1 MEQKNSKNLGLINS
15 LVLLVVTIGTLFLA
29 QKAVIDAEGAAV
41 YRAVSTVG
49 LAGAVLLGIGT
60 LIGFFSFIQSHL
72 IDRERVE
79 ALEMLELD
87 RTRGNESLFAGAAE
101 DAYPAR
107 NARRQ
112 FEKWVVPGFT
122 VLVLLGQALGLWW
135 IHGVLGEWETP
146 IKEGAVLLIM
156 FFALFM
162 VFLFMM
168 GKYSAGLARMDG
180 QELLRPVAN
189 YMLLG
194 SVVCTAVVIASTAS
208 YFGSPAWDK
217 GITWAVFGVLAVSAL
232 ENLGTLVLEIYRPRI
247 DDKKARLLYDSRL
260 IGLLGQPGG
269 LISTAA
275 HTLDYQFGF
284 KVSETW
290 FYKYLEQKLAL
301 IIAIQVVV
309 LFLSSSFVVIQSN
322 EEAFLERF
330 GERSAHL
337 EPGFN
342 FKLPWP
348 IDKVYRY
355 KTSEIQRF
363 VLGVMDQN
371 EESKPNTGAPEDVE
385 VLLWTTQHNHGS
397 STDPEQ
403 NFNMIVAS
411 SDVLLDAAAS
421 DTVPLNLLT
430 VSIPVQYRIS
440 NLTNWVYKTANAGSM
455 LQKLSMREVTRYLIG
470 VDINEL
476 MGPGRTKA
484 QEDLKKAIQQQ
495 ADINELGAEIVFVGL
510 QDIHPPVGKNEQSQA
525 GGDNAGV
532 AESYEKVNVARL
544 HSETNRLGAL
554 EYKAGRVPQ
563 ARGLAAE
570 LVANARSE
578 STNKVALA
586 KAEAVRFSHQISA
599 FKAAPS
605 VYTTRSKLETFV
617 NTTQGARKY
626 ILSDPD
632 NRDIINL
639 ELQDKLRSD
648 LLDVT
653 VDPEN

>member
-1 MEQKNSKNLGLINS
+1 MEQQNSKKLGLINS
-15 LVLLVVTIGTLFLA
+15 IVLLVVAIGALYFTL
-29 QKAVIDAEGAAV
+29 QTN
-41 YRAVSTVG
+41 STVG
-49 LAGAVLLGIGT
+49 LGGVVLLGIGT

-79 ALEMLELD
+79 ALEMQELD

-101 DAYPAR
+101 DAYPSR

-112 FEKWVVPGFT
+112 FEKWVVPGFS
-122 VLVLLGQALGLWW
+122 VLVLIGQVLGL
-135 IHGVLGEWETP
+135 VLVSSQLGGWTLPFPTQGSDSAIP
-146 IKEGAVLLIM
+146 IMI
-156 FFALFM
+156 FALFM
-162 VFLFMM
+162 VVLFMM

-180 QELLRPVAN
+180 QELLRPGAN

-194 SVVCTAVVIASTAS
+194 SVVCTAVVIAETAS
-208 YFGSPAWDK
+208 IEYPVWEKVF
-217 GITWAVFGVLAVSAL
+217 TWVVFVVIAFSAA
-232 ENLGTLVLEIYRPRI
+232 ENLVTLVLEIFRPRL
-247 DDKKARLLYDSRL
+247 DDKKTRLLYDSRL

-290 FYKYLEQKLAL
+290 FYKYLERTLAL

-309 LFLSSSFVVIQSN
+309 LFLSSSFVIIQAN
-322 EEAFLERF
+322 EEAVKERF
-330 GERSAHL
+330 GAQTDKL
-337 EPGFN
+337 LAPGFHL
-342 FKLPWP
+342 KWPWP

-355 KTSEIQRF
+355 KTGEIQEF
-363 VLGVMDQN
+363 TLGVLEQN
-371 EESKPNTGAPEDVE
+371 DEAEPE

-397 STDPEQ
+397 SND
-403 NFNMIVAS
+403 MIVAS
-411 SDVLLDAAAS
+411 SDGPLDSAAS
-421 DTVPLNLLT
+421 ASVPVNLLT

-440 NLTNWVYKTANAGSM
+440 NLTNWVKTGNTVSM
-455 LQKLSMREVTRYLIG
+455 LRKLSMREVTRYLIG
-470 VDINEL
+470 VDIKEL

-484 QEDLKKAIQQQ
+484 QEELKKAIQRE
-495 ADINELGAEIVFVGL
+495 ADDRELGGEIVFVGL
-510 QDIHPPVGKNEQSQA
+510 QDIHPPVGNSEQPQA
-525 GGDNAGV
+525 EATGGV
-532 AESYEKVNVARL
+532 AENYEKVNVAWL

-554 EYKAGRVPQ
+554 QYKAGRVPQ

-578 STNKVALA
+578 STNKVTLA
-586 KAEAVRFSHQISA
+586 KAEAERFSHQISA

-605 VYTTRSKLETFV
+605 VYMTRSKLETFQQATRGV
-617 NTTQGARKY
+617 RKY
-626 ILSDPD
+626 ILSDTKS
-632 NRDIINL
+632 RDIINL

-653 VDPEN
+653 VDPGN

>member
-1 MEQKNSKNLGLINS
+1 
-15 LVLLVVTIGTLFLA
+15 LVVAIGALYFTL
-29 QKAVIDAEGAAV
+29 QTN
-41 YRAVSTVG
+41 STVG
-49 LAGAVLLGIGT
+49 LGGVVLLGIGT

-79 ALEMLELD
+79 ALEMQELD

-101 DAYPAR
+101 DAYPSR

-112 FEKWVVPGFT
+112 FEKWVVPIFS
-122 VLVLLGQALGLWW
+122 VLVLIGQALGLLL
-135 IHGVLGEWETP
+135 VYRQLGDWTLSSSTQDSYS
-146 IKEGAVLLIM
+146 AMSIM

-162 VFLFMM
+162 VVLFMM

-180 QELLRPVAN
+180 QELLRPGAN

-194 SVVCTAVVIASTAS
+194 SVVCTAVVIAETAS
-208 YFGSPAWDK
+208 IEYPVWEKVF
-217 GITWAVFGVLAVSAL
+217 TWVVFVVIALSAV
-232 ENLGTLVLEIYRPRI
+232 ENLGTLVLESFRPRL
-247 DDKKARLLYDSRL
+247 DDKKTRLLYDSRL

-275 HTLDYQFGF
+275 NTLDYQFGF
-284 KVSETW
+284 KVSETR
-290 FYKYLEQKLAL
+290 FYKQIEQKLAL

-309 LFLSSSFVVIQSN
+309 LFLSSSFVVIQAN
-322 EEAFLERF
+322 EEAVKERF
-330 GERSAHL
+330 GAQTAKL
-337 EPGFN
+337 LAPGFHL
-342 FKLPWP
+342 KWPWP

-355 KTSEIQRF
+355 KTGEIQEF
-363 VLGVMDQN
+363 ILGVLEQN
-371 EESKPNTGAPEDVE
+371 DEAEPE

-397 STDPEQ
+397 SND
-403 NFNMIVAS
+403 MIVAS
-411 SDVLLDAAAS
+411 SDGLLDS
-421 DTVPLNLLT
+421 GSSVPVNLLT
-430 VSIPVQYRIS
+430 VSIPVQYRIN
-440 NLTNWVYKTANAGSM
+440 NLTNWVKTGNAVSM
-455 LQKLSMREVTRYLIG
+455 LRKLSMRAVTRYLIG
-470 VDINEL
+470 VDIKEL

-484 QEDLKKAIQQQ
+484 QEELKKAIQGE
-495 ADINELGAEIVFVGL
+495 ANDRELGSEIVFVGL
-510 QDIHPPVGKNEQSQA
+510 QDIHPPVGQNEQSKA
-525 GGDNAGV
+525 TGGV

-554 EYKAGRVPQ
+554 QYKAGKVPM

-586 KAEAVRFSHQISA
+586 RAEAGRFSHQVSA

-605 VYTTRSKLETFV
+605 VYMTRSKLETFQQA
-617 NTTQGARKY
+617 TQGARKY
-626 ILSDPD
+626 ILSDTE

-653 VDPEN
+653 VDPGN

>member
-1 MEQKNSKNLGLINS
+1 MEQQNSKKLGLINS
-15 LVLLVVTIGTLFLA
+15 IVLLVVTIGALILTL
-29 QKAVIDAEGAAV
+29 QTH
-41 YRAVSTVG
+41 STVS
-49 LAGAVLLGIGT
+49 LAGVVLLGIGT

-79 ALEMLELD
+79 ALEMQELD

-112 FEKWVVPGFT
+112 FEKWVVPAFS

-135 IHGVLGEWETP
+135 IYGELSEWTTP
-146 IKEGAVLLIM
+146 AQDGAVLSIM
-156 FFALFM
+156 FFGLFM
-162 VFLFMM
+162 VVLFMM

-180 QELLRPVAN
+180 QELLRPGAN

-194 SVVCTAVVIASTAS
+194 SVVSAAVVLAQAAS
-208 YFGSPAWDK
+208 YFGYPAWDRN
-217 GITWAVFGVLAVSAL
+217 ITWAVLIVLLVSAL
-232 ENLGTLVLEIYRPRI
+232 ENLVTLVLEIYRPRI
-247 DDKKARLLYDSRL
+247 DDKKARLLYESRL

-275 HTLDYQFGF
+275 QALDYQFGF

-309 LFLSSSFVVIQSN
+309 LFLSSSFVVIQPN
-322 EEAFLERF
+322 EEAFRERF
-330 GERSAHL
+330 GKRNAHL
-337 EPGFN
+337 GPGFS

-355 KTSEIQRF
+355 KTTEIQNF
-363 VLGVMDQN
+363 VLGVLDQN
-371 EESKPNTGAPEDVE
+371 EETKPNSGAPEDVQ

-397 STDPEQ
+397 SNNPEQ
-403 NFNMIVAS
+403 NYNMIVAS
-411 SDVLLDAAAS
+411 SDVLLDTAAS
-421 DTVPLNLLT
+421 DSVPVNLLT
-430 VSIPVQYRIS
+430 VSIPVQYRV
-440 NLTNWVYKTANAGSM
+440 NDLTNWVYKTDNAGAM

-470 VDINEL
+470 VDIHEL

-484 QEDLKKAIQQQ
+484 QEELKKAIQQQ
-495 ADINELGAEIVFVGL
+495 ANASELGAEIVFVGL
-510 QDIHPPVGKNEQSQA
+510 QDIHPPVGQNEQSKA
-525 GGDNAGV
+525 TGGV
-532 AESYEKVNVARL
+532 AESYEKVNVAQL

-554 EYKAGRVPQ
+554 QYKAGKVPQ

-570 LVANARSE
+570 FLAGAHSE

-586 KAEAVRFSHQISA
+586 RAEAGRFGHQISA
-599 FKAAPS
+599 FNAAPS

-617 NTTQGARKY
+617 ETTRGARKY
-626 ILSDPD
+626 ILSNPD

>member
-1 MEQKNSKNLGLINS
+1 MEQQNSKKLGLINS
-15 LVLLVVTIGTLFLA
+15 FVLLLVTIGTLLLA
-29 QKAVIDAEGAAV
+29 LKAD
-41 YRAVSTVG
+41 STVG

-79 ALEMLELD
+79 ALEMQELD

-112 FEKWVVPGFT
+112 FEKWVVPGFSL
-122 VLVLLGQALGLWW
+122 LVLLGQALGLWW
-135 IHGVLGEWETP
+135 IYGELGEWTAP
-146 IKEGAVLLIM
+146 APAGALMSIM
-156 FFALFM
+156 FSGLFM
-162 VFLFMM
+162 IVLFMM

-194 SVVCTAVVIASTAS
+194 SVVSTAVVIAQAAS
-208 YFGSPAWDK
+208 YFGTPAWDK
-217 GITWAVFGVLAVSAL
+217 GITWAVLTVLAVSAL

-309 LFLSSSFVVIQSN
+309 LFLSSSFVMIQSN

-330 GERSAHL
+330 GERRAHL
-337 EPGFN
+337 KPGFS

-363 VLGVMDQN
+363 VLGVMPQN
-371 EESKPNTGAPEDVE
+371 EEAKPNTGAPEDVK

-397 STDPEQ
+397 SMDPEQ
-403 NFNMIVAS
+403 NYNMIVAS

-421 DTVPLNLLT
+421 ETVPLNLLT

-440 NLTNWVYKTANAGSM
+440 NLTNWVYKTDNAGSL

-495 ADINELGAEIVFVGL
+495 ADISELGAEIVFVGL
-510 QDIHPPVGKNEQSQA
+510 QDIHPPVGKNEQSKET
-525 GGDNAGV
+525 GGV

-554 EYKAGRVPQ
+554 QYKAGKVPM

-570 LVANARSE
+570 LVANTRIE
-578 STNKVALA
+578 STNKVTLA
-586 KAEAVRFSHQISA
+586 KAEAERFNHQISA
-599 FKAAPS
+599 FNAAPS

-617 NTTQGARKY
+617 EATRGARKY

-632 NRDIINL
+632 NNDIINL

>member
-1 MEQKNSKNLGLINS
+1 MEQQNSKNLGLINS
-15 LVLLVVTIGTLFLA
+15 LVLLAVAVAALFLSL
-29 QKAVIDAEGAAV
+29 KAG
-41 YRAVSTVG
+41 STAG
-49 LAGAVLLGIGT
+49 LAGVVLLGIGT

-72 IDRERVE
+72 IDREQAER
-79 ALEMLELD
+79 LEMQELD

-112 FEKWVVPGFT
+112 FEKWVVPAFS

-135 IHGVLGEWETP
+135 GYGQLSQWTAP
-146 IKEGAVLLIM
+146 APAGAVLSIM
-156 FFALFM
+156 FSALFM
-162 VFLFMM
+162 VVLFMM

-194 SVVCTAVVIASTAS
+194 SVVSAAVVLAQAAS
-208 YFGSPAWDK
+208 YFGYPAWDK
-217 GITWAVFGVLAVSAL
+217 GITWAVLAVIAVSAL
-232 ENLGTLVLEIYRPRI
+232 ENLVTLVLEIYRPRL
-247 DDKKARLLYDSRL
+247 DEKKARLLYESRL

-275 HTLDYQFGF
+275 QALDYQFGF

-301 IIAIQVVV
+301 IIVIQVVV
-309 LFLSSSFVVIQSN
+309 LFLSSSFVVIQPN
-322 EEAFLERF
+322 EEAFIERF
-330 GERSAHL
+330 GKRNAHL
-337 EPGFN
+337 EAGFS

-355 KTSEIQRF
+355 KTSEIQNF
-363 VLGVMDQN
+363 VLGVLDQN
-371 EESKPNTGAPEDVE
+371 EESKPNTGAPEDVQ

-397 STDPEQ
+397 SNDPEQ

-411 SDVLLDAAAS
+411 RDEAVAS
-421 DTVPLNLLT
+421 DSVPVNLLT
-430 VSIPVQYRIS
+430 VSIPVQYRIK
-440 NLTNWVYKTANAGSM
+440 NLTNWVYKTDNAGAI
-455 LQKLSMREVTRYLIG
+455 LQKLAMREVTHYLIG

-484 QEDLKKAIQQQ
+484 QEELKKAIQQQ
-495 ADINELGAEIVFVGL
+495 ADASELGAEIVFVGL
-510 QDIHPPVGKNEQSQA
+510 QDIHPPVGKNEQSKA
-525 GGDNAGV
+525 TGGV

-554 EYKAGRVPQ
+554 QYKAGKVPM
-563 ARGLAAE
+563 ARGLEAE
-570 LVANARSE
+570 LLAKARSE

-586 KAEAVRFSHQISA
+586 KAEAGRFGHQMAA
-599 FKAAPS
+599 FNAAPS

-617 NTTQGARKY
+617 KATRGARKY
-626 ILSDPD
+626 VLSNPD
-632 NRDIINL
+632 NSDIINL

-653 VDPEN
+653 VDPDN

>member
-1 MEQKNSKNLGLINS
+1 MEQQNSKKLGLINS
-15 LVLLVVTIGTLFLA
+15 IVLLVVTIAALFLA
-29 QKAVIDAEGAAV
+29 G
-41 YRAVSTVG
+41 STVG
-49 LAGAVLLGIGT
+49 LAGVVLLGIGT
-60 LIGFFSFIQSHL
+60 LISFFGFIQSHL
-72 IDRERVE
+72 IDRERIE
-79 ALEMLELD
+79 ALEMQELD

-112 FEKWVVPGFT
+112 FEKWVVPGFS
-122 VLVLLGQALGLWW
+122 VLVLLGQALGLLLVYSQLQ
-135 IHGVLGEWETP
+135 GELGGWNLFTQAS
-146 IKEGAVLLIM
+146 GSAMQIM

-162 VFLFMM
+162 VVLFMM

-180 QELLRPVAN
+180 QELLRPGAN

-194 SVVCTAVVIASTAS
+194 SMVCTAVVIAETAS
-208 YFGSPAWDK
+208 FFDQVWDR
-217 GITWAVFGVLAVSAL
+217 GITWVVFAVIAVSAL
-232 ENLGTLVLEIYRPRI
+232 ENLVTLVLEIYRPRI
-247 DDKKARLLYDSRL
+247 DDKKARLLYESRL

-275 HTLDYQFGF
+275 QALDYQFGF

-309 LFLSSSFVVIQSN
+309 LFLSSSFVVIQPN
-322 EEAFLERF
+322 EEAFRERF
-330 GERSAHL
+330 GKRNAHL
-337 EPGFN
+337 GPGFS

-355 KTSEIQRF
+355 KTTEIQNF
-363 VLGVMDQN
+363 VLGVLDQN
-371 EESKPNTGAPEDVE
+371 EEAKPNSGAPEDVQ

-397 STDPEQ
+397 SKDPEQ
-403 NFNMIVAS
+403 NYNMIVAS

-421 DTVPLNLLT
+421 DSVPVNLLT
-430 VSIPVQYRIS
+430 VSIPVQYRI
-440 NLTNWVYKTANAGSM
+440 NDLTNWVYKTDNAGAM

-470 VDINEL
+470 VDINVL

-484 QEDLKKAIQQQ
+484 QEELKKAIQQQ
-495 ADINELGAEIVFVGL
+495 ANASELGAEIVFVGL
-510 QDIHPPVGKNEQSQA
+510 QDIHPPVGQNEQSKA
-525 GGDNAGV
+525 TGGV
-532 AESYEKVNVARL
+532 AESYEKVNVAQL

-554 EYKAGRVPQ
+554 QYKAGKVPQ

-570 LVANARSE
+570 FLADAHSQ

-586 KAEAVRFSHQISA
+586 GAEAGRFGHQISA
-599 FKAAPS
+599 FNAAPS
-605 VYTTRSKLETFV
+605 VYATRSKLETFV
-617 NTTQGARKY
+617 ETTRGARKY
-626 ILSDPD
+626 ILSNPD

>member
-1 MEQKNSKNLGLINS
+1 MEQQNSKKLGLINS
-15 LVLLVVTIGTLFLA
+15 LVLLLVTIGTLLLA
-29 QKAVIDAEGAAV
+29 LKVD
-41 YRAVSTVG
+41 STVG

-60 LIGFFSFIQSHL
+60 LIGFFSFVQSHL
-72 IDRERVE
+72 IGRERVE
-79 ALEMLELD
+79 ALEMQELD

-112 FEKWVVPGFT
+112 FEKWVVPGFSL
-122 VLVLLGQALGLWW
+122 LVLLGQALGLWW
-135 IHGVLGEWETP
+135 IYGELGEWTAP
-146 IKEGAVLLIM
+146 APAGALMSIM
-156 FFALFM
+156 FSGLFM
-162 VFLFMM
+162 IVLFMM

-194 SVVCTAVVIASTAS
+194 SVVSTAVVIASTAS

-330 GERSAHL
+330 GRSSAHL
-337 EPGFN
+337 KPGFS

-371 EESKPNTGAPEDVE
+371 EEAKPNTGAPEDVE

-397 STDPEQ
+397 SKDPEQ
-403 NFNMIVAS
+403 NYNMIVAS
-411 SDVLLDAAAS
+411 SDVLLNAAAS
-421 DTVPLNLLT
+421 ETVPLNLLT

-440 NLTNWVYKTANAGSM
+440 NLTNWVYKTDNAGSL

-495 ADINELGAEIVFVGL
+495 ADISELGAEIVFVGL
-510 QDIHPPVGKNEQSQA
+510 QDIHPPVGKNEQSKA
-525 GGDNAGV
+525 TGGV

-554 EYKAGRVPQ
+554 QYKAGKVPM

-570 LVANARSE
+570 LVANTRIE
-578 STNKVALA
+578 STNKVTLA
-586 KAEAVRFSHQISA
+586 KAEVERFNHQMSA
-599 FKAAPS
+599 FNAAPS

-617 NTTQGARKY
+617 EATRGARKY

-632 NRDIINL
+632 NNDIINL

>member
-1 MEQKNSKNLGLINS
+1 MEQQNSKKLGFINS
-15 LVLLVVTIGTLFLA
+15 LVLLVVTIGALFLA
-29 QKAVIDAEGAAV
+29 LKTD
-41 YRAVSTVG
+41 STVG
-49 LAGAVLLGIGT
+49 LAGVVLLGIGT
-60 LIGFFSFIQSHL
+60 VIGFFSFIQSHL

-79 ALEMLELD
+79 ALEMQELD

-112 FEKWVVPGFT
+112 FEKWVVPAFS

-135 IHGVLGEWETP
+135 IYGELSEWTP
-146 IKEGAVLLIM
+146 PAPDGAVLSIM
-156 FFALFM
+156 FFA
-162 VFLFMM
+162 LFMM

-194 SVVCTAVVIASTAS
+194 SVVSAAVVLAQAAS
-208 YFGSPAWDK
+208 YFGYPAWDR
-217 GITWAVFGVLAVSAL
+217 GITWAVLIVLLVSAL
-232 ENLGTLVLEIYRPRI
+232 ENLVTLVLEIYRPRI
-247 DDKKARLLYDSRL
+247 DDKKARLLYESRL

-275 HTLDYQFGF
+275 QALDYQFGF

-301 IIAIQVVV
+301 IIVIQVVV
-309 LFLSSSFVVIQSN
+309 LFLSSSFVVIQPN
-322 EEAFLERF
+322 EEAFRERF
-330 GERSAHL
+330 GKRNAHL
-337 EPGFN
+337 GPGFS

-355 KTSEIQRF
+355 KTSEIQNF
-363 VLGVMDQN
+363 VLGVLDQS
-371 EESKPNTGAPEDVE
+371 EEAKPNSGAPEDVQ

-397 STDPEQ
+397 SNDPEQ
-403 NFNMIVAS
+403 NYNMIVAS
-411 SDVLLDAAAS
+411 SDVLLDATAS
-421 DTVPLNLLT
+421 DSVPVNLLT
-430 VSIPVQYRIS
+430 VSIPVQYRI
-440 NLTNWVYKTANAGSM
+440 NDLTNWVYKTDNAGAM

-484 QEDLKKAIQQQ
+484 QEELKKAIQQQ
-495 ADINELGAEIVFVGL
+495 ANASDLGAEIVFVGL
-510 QDIHPPVGKNEQSQA
+510 QDIHPPVGQNEQSKA
-525 GGDNAGV
+525 TGGV
-532 AESYEKVNVARL
+532 AEGYEKVNVAQL

-554 EYKAGRVPQ
+554 QYKAGKVPQ

-570 LVANARSE
+570 FLAGAHSE

-586 KAEAVRFSHQISA
+586 RAEAGRFGHQMAA
-599 FKAAPS
+599 FNAAPS

-617 NTTQGARKY
+617 ETTRGARKY
-626 ILSDPD
+626 ILSNPD

>member
-1 MEQKNSKNLGLINS
+1 MEQQNSKKLGLINS
-15 LVLLVVTIGTLFLA
+15 LVLLVVTIGALILTL
-29 QKAVIDAEGAAV
+29 QTH
-41 YRAVSTVG
+41 STVS
-49 LAGAVLLGIGT
+49 LAGVVLLGIGT

-79 ALEMLELD
+79 ALEMQELD

-112 FEKWVVPGFT
+112 FEKWVVPGFS
-122 VLVLLGQALGLWW
+122 VLVLVGQALGLLL
-135 IHGVLGEWETP
+135 VYSQLGGWTLSSSTP
-146 IKEGAVLLIM
+146 PSDSAMPIM

-162 VFLFMM
+162 VVLFMM

-180 QELLRPVAN
+180 QELLRPGAN

-194 SVVCTAVVIASTAS
+194 SVVCTAVVIAEMAS
-208 YFGSPAWDK
+208 KEYPVWEEVF
-217 GITWAVFGVLAVSAL
+217 TWVVFVVIALSAL
-232 ENLGTLVLEIYRPRI
+232 ENLGTLVLEIFRPRL
-247 DDKKARLLYDSRL
+247 DDKKTRLLYDSRL

-322 EEAFLERF
+322 EEAVKERF
-330 GERSAHL
+330 GKQSAKL
-337 EPGFN
+337 LAPGFHL
-342 FKLPWP
+342 KLPWP

-355 KTSEIQRF
+355 PTDEIQEF
-363 VLGVMDQN
+363 ILGVLEQN
-371 EESKPNTGAPEDVE
+371 DEAEPE
-385 VLLWTTQHNHGS
+385 VLLWTTPHNHGS
-397 STDPEQ
+397 SNDREK

-411 SDVLLDAAAS
+411 SDVLLDSAAS
-421 DTVPLNLLT
+421 DSVPVNLLT
-430 VSIPVQYRIS
+430 VSIPVQYRIN
-440 NLTNWVYKTANAGSM
+440 NLTNWVYETDNAVSM
-455 LQKLSMREVTRYLIG
+455 LRKLSMRAVTRYLIR
-470 VDINEL
+470 VDMTKL
-476 MGPGRTKA
+476 MGPGRIDA
-484 QEDLKKAIQQQ
+484 QEELKKAIQRE
-495 ADINELGAEIVFVGL
+495 ADDRKLGAEIVFVGL
-510 QDIHPPVGKNEQSQA
+510 QDIHPPVGQNEQSKA
-525 GGDNAGV
+525 TGGV

-554 EYKAGRVPQ
+554 QYKAGKVPM

-570 LVANARSE
+570 IVANASSE
-578 STNKVALA
+578 STSKVALA
-586 KAEAVRFSHQISA
+586 KAEAGRFGHQISA
-599 FKAAPS
+599 FNAAPS
-605 VYTTRSKLETFV
+605 VYMTRSKLETFV
-617 NTTQGARKY
+617 NATRGARKY
-626 ILSDPD
+626 ILSNTD

-653 VDPEN
+653 IDPEN

>member
-1 MEQKNSKNLGLINS
+1 MEQQNSKKLGLINS
-15 LVLLVVTIGTLFLA
+15 LVLLVVTIAALFLA
-29 QKAVIDAEGAAV
+29 G
-41 YRAVSTVG
+41 STVG
-49 LAGAVLLGIGT
+49 LAGVVLLGIGT
-60 LIGFFSFIQSHL
+60 LISFFGFIQSHL
-72 IDRERVE
+72 IDRERIE
-79 ALEMLELD
+79 ALEMQELD

-112 FEKWVVPGFT
+112 FEKWVVPGFS
-122 VLVLLGQALGLWW
+122 VLVLLGQALGLLL
-135 IHGVLGEWETP
+135 VYSQLQELQGELVSLTLFTQAS
-146 IKEGAVLLIM
+146 GSAMQIM

-162 VFLFMM
+162 VVLFMM

-180 QELLRPVAN
+180 QELLRPGAN

-194 SVVCTAVVIASTAS
+194 SMVCTAVVIAETAS
-208 YFGSPAWDK
+208 FFDQVWDR
-217 GITWAVFGVLAVSAL
+217 GITWVVFAVIAVSAL
-232 ENLGTLVLEIYRPRI
+232 ENLVTLVLEIYRPRI
-247 DDKKARLLYDSRL
+247 DDKKARLLYESRL

-275 HTLDYQFGF
+275 QALDYQFGF

-309 LFLSSSFVVIQSN
+309 LFLSSSFVVIQPN
-322 EEAFLERF
+322 EEAFRERF
-330 GERSAHL
+330 GKRNAHL
-337 EPGFN
+337 DPGFS

-355 KTSEIQRF
+355 KTTEIQNF
-363 VLGVMDQN
+363 VLGVLDQN
-371 EESKPNTGAPEDVE
+371 EEAKPNSGAPEDVQ

-397 STDPEQ
+397 SKDPEQ
-403 NFNMIVAS
+403 NYNMIVAS

-421 DTVPLNLLT
+421 ETVPLNLLT

-440 NLTNWVYKTANAGSM
+440 NLTNWVYKTDNAGSL

-495 ADINELGAEIVFVGL
+495 ADISELGAEIVFVGL
-510 QDIHPPVGKNEQSQA
+510 QDIHPPVGKNEQSKET
-525 GGDNAGV
+525 GGV

-554 EYKAGRVPQ
+554 QYKAGKVPM

-570 LVANARSE
+570 LVANTRIE
-578 STNKVALA
+578 STNKVTLA
-586 KAEAVRFSHQISA
+586 KAEAERFNHQISA
-599 FKAAPS
+599 FNAAPS

-617 NTTQGARKY
+617 EATRGTRKY

-632 NRDIINL
+632 NNDIINL

>member
-1 MEQKNSKNLGLINS
+1 MEQQNSKKLGLINS
-15 LVLLVVTIGTLFLA
+15 LVLLLVTIGTLLLA
-29 QKAVIDAEGAAV
+29 LKVD
-41 YRAVSTVG
+41 STVG

-72 IDRERVE
+72 IGCERVE
-79 ALEMLELD
+79 ALEMQELD

-112 FEKWVVPGFT
+112 FEKWVVPGFSL
-122 VLVLLGQALGLWW
+122 LVLLGQALGLWW
-135 IHGVLGEWETP
+135 IYGELGEWTAP
-146 IKEGAVLLIM
+146 APAGALMSIM
-156 FFALFM
+156 FSGLFM
-162 VFLFMM
+162 IVLFMM

-194 SVVCTAVVIASTAS
+194 SVVSTAVVIASTAS

-337 EPGFN
+337 KPGFS

-371 EESKPNTGAPEDVE
+371 EEAKPNTGAPEDVE

-397 STDPEQ
+397 YKDPEQ
-403 NFNMIVAS
+403 NYNMIVAS
-411 SDVLLDAAAS
+411 SDVLLNAAAS
-421 DTVPLNLLT
+421 ETVPLNLLT

-440 NLTNWVYKTANAGSM
+440 NLTNWVYKTDNAGSL

-495 ADINELGAEIVFVGL
+495 ADISELGAEIVFVGL
-510 QDIHPPVGKNEQSQA
+510 QDIHPPVGKNEQSKA
-525 GGDNAGV
+525 TGGV

-554 EYKAGRVPQ
+554 QYKAGKVPM

-570 LVANARSE
+570 LVANTLIE
-578 STNKVALA
+578 STNKVTLA
-586 KAEAVRFSHQISA
+586 KAEAERFNHQMSA
-599 FKAAPS
+599 FNAAPS

-617 NTTQGARKY
+617 EATRGARKY

-632 NRDIINL
+632 NNDIINL

>member
-1 MEQKNSKNLGLINS
+1 MEQKNSKKLGLINS
-15 LVLLVVTIGTLFLA
+15 IVLLVVTIAALFLA
-29 QKAVIDAEGAAV
+29 LKAG
-41 YRAVSTVG
+41 STVG
-49 LAGAVLLGIGT
+49 LAGVVLLGIGT

-79 ALEMLELD
+79 ALEMQELD
-87 RTRGNESLFAGAAE
+87 RSRGNESLFAGAAE

-112 FEKWVVPGFT
+112 FEKWVVPAFS

-135 IHGVLGEWETP
+135 IYGELSEWTTP
-146 IKEGAVLLIM
+146 AQDGAVLSIM
-156 FFALFM
+156 FFGLFM
-162 VFLFMM
+162 VVLFMM

-180 QELLRPVAN
+180 QELLRPGAN

-194 SVVCTAVVIASTAS
+194 SVVSAAVVLAQAAS
-208 YFGSPAWDK
+208 YFGYPAWDRN
-217 GITWAVFGVLAVSAL
+217 ITWAVLIVLLVSAL
-232 ENLGTLVLEIYRPRI
+232 ENLVTLVLEIYRPRI
-247 DDKKARLLYDSRL
+247 DDKKARLLYESRL

-275 HTLDYQFGF
+275 QALDYQFGF

-301 IIAIQVVV
+301 IIVIQVVV
-309 LFLSSSFVVIQSN
+309 LFLSSSFVVIQPN
-322 EEAFLERF
+322 EEAFIERF
-330 GERSAHL
+330 GKRNAHL
-337 EPGFN
+337 EAGFS

-355 KTSEIQRF
+355 KTSEIQNF
-363 VLGVMDQN
+363 VLGVLDQN
-371 EESKPNTGAPEDVE
+371 EEAKPNSGAPEDVQ

-397 STDPEQ
+397 SNDPEQ

-411 SDVLLDAAAS
+411 RDEAVAS
-421 DTVPLNLLT
+421 DSVPVNLLT
-430 VSIPVQYRIS
+430 VSIPVQYRI
-440 NLTNWVYKTANAGSM
+440 NDLTNWVYKTDNAGAM

-484 QEDLKKAIQQQ
+484 QKELKKAIQQQ
-495 ADINELGAEIVFVGL
+495 ANASELGAEIVFVGL
-510 QDIHPPVGKNEQSQA
+510 QDIHPPVGQNEQSKA
-525 GGDNAGV
+525 TGGV
-532 AESYEKVNVARL
+532 AESYEKVNVAQL

-554 EYKAGRVPQ
+554 QYKAGKVPQ

-570 LVANARSE
+570 FLAGAHSE

-586 KAEAVRFSHQISA
+586 RAEAGRFGHQISA
-599 FKAAPS
+599 FNAAPS

-617 NTTQGARKY
+617 ETTRGARKY
-626 ILSDPD
+626 ILSNPD